1 MSYFYY
7 DKLESGNTLIKV
19 LKFVGPHLDKGSN
32 PKDFFFLT
40 WEFICRAEIFKPF
53 GCSPQ

>member
-7 DKLESGNTLIKV
+7 NKLESGNTLIKV

-32 PKDFFFLT
+32 PKDFFFFFFFNLR
-40 WEFICRAEIFKPF
+40 I
-53 GCSPQ
+53 SL